1 MKNIHILDCTL
12 RDGGRVINC
21 AFPDD
26 HIRGI
31 TKGLRDASV
40 EVVEMGFL
48 RSGVEYKGNSTFFSE
63 IDQFARFIP
72 ENRGN
77 TMYVAFCD
85 YGQEFHMWDFSKLPP
100 CDGSTVTGIRLG
112 FRKKDMYNAIPTAKR
127 IKELGYT
134 LFIQGVES
142 LNYNDKELLE
152 LIDII
157 NDIHPHSFG
166 IVDTYGAMYTDDV
179 MHLYNLV
186 DHNLDKDIAIDF
198 HSHNNMMMSFA
209 FAQMVVVASNGVRPI
224 YLDAT
229 LEGMGK
235 GTGNLNTELIMDY
248 LIRKRGYSYNIDVL
262 FDTID
267 SYLHAIKENHS
278 WHYQIPYY
286 FAGVYSSH
294 ANNIIYL
301 QDKHRLNTKD
311 IKNILMMM
319 DPVARKRY
327 NYDTIE
333 KLYIDY
339 CSTKVDDSAA
349 REALAGKL
357 CGKPV
362 LVLIPGHS
370 LAEKKTEIQEF
381 IDREKPIVIAVN
393 FIPDMTC
400 GKDLFIFYGNKRKY
414 ETGNRSGIPVILS
427 SSIVPEG
434 DGKNVF
440 VVNYRDLIHAEPGI
454 KYFDNSAVM
463 LLNLLNQLFVKRMFI
478 AGFDGFDPSAKSNF
492 CREDLSDERFAKDY
506 DIINKDV
513 TMLLKQF
520 AGNLADD
527 VFVTFITPSR
537 FAGIFENGRA

>member
-12 RDGGRVINC
+12 RDGGRIIDC

-31 TKGLRDASV
+31 TKGLRDAGV
-40 EVVEMGFL
+40 DVVEMGFL
-48 RSGVEYKGNSTFFSE
+48 RSGVDYKGNSTFFSE
-63 IDQFARFIP
+63 VDQFARFIP

-85 YGQEFHMWDFSKLPP
+85 YGKEFHMWDFSKLPP
-100 CDGSTVTGIRLG
+100 CDGTSVTGIRLG
-112 FRKKDMYNAIPTAKR
+112 FRKKDMYEAVPTAKR

-186 DHNLDKDIAIDF
+186 DHNLVKDIAIDF

-209 FAQMVVVASNGVRPI
+209 FAQMIVVASNGVRPI

-248 LIRKRGYSYNIDVL
+248 LIRKRGYTYNIDVL

-267 SYLHAIKENHS
+267 SYLHFINEKHS

-286 FAGVYSSH
+286 FAGVFSSH

-319 DPVARKRY
+319 DSESRKRY
-327 NYDTIE
+327 NYDFIE

-339 CSTKVDDSAA
+339 CSTKVDDASA
-349 REALAGKL
+349 REKL
-357 CGKPV
+357 ENAFRDRPV
-362 LVLIPGHS
+362 LILVPGHS
-370 LAEKKTEIQEF
+370 LAEQKDSIMAF
-381 IDREKPIVIAVN
+381 IARENPIVVAVN
-393 FIPDMTC
+393 FEPELEC
-400 GKDLFIFYGNKRKY
+400 NKELFIFYGNKRKY
-414 ETGNRSGIPVILS
+414 ETRRESGVPVILS
-427 SSIVPEG
+427 SNIAP
-434 DGKNVF
+434 DGNGGEAF
-440 VVNYRDLIHAEPGI
+440 AVNYRDLIHTDPGI

-463 LLNLLNQLFVKRMFI
+463 LLNLLNQLFVKKIFI
-478 AGFDGFDPSAKSNF
+478 AGFDGFDSSAKSNF
-492 CREDLSDERFAKDY
+492 CNELQNDERFEKDY
-506 DIINKDV
+506 GVINKDIEL
-513 TMLLKQF
+513 LLKKF
-520 AGNLADD
+520 ADSLADD
-527 VFVTFITPSR
+527 VSVSFLTASR
-537 FAGIFENGRA
+537 FASIFTK